1 MKDECVRE
9 SVSPCVLTRTGLGS
23 GPDSREPVSGRARY
37 ELCFPQFWH
46 SPHLSSLEV
55 STKYCEKFAIFG
67 EGPDYG
73 CLSMII
79 FALFKD
85 KCPNFRWNIVK
96 TRDISLTPLIL
107 IAAPNYP
114 HPHRGGA
121 VLRRTVLT
129 TPLLSEK
136 ASAGVFRTLLF
147 SPPSAVRCRGVGEL
161 WLIDA
166 NF

>member
-1 MKDECVRE
+1 MSVCE

-55 STKYCEKFAIFG
+55 SSNYREKFTIFGLSIIYDCRSIINFALFEGKSPNFRVKYCESF
-67 EGPDYG
+67 
-73 CLSMII
+73 
-79 FALFKD
+79 
-85 KCPNFRWNIVK
+85 
-96 TRDISLTPLIL
+96 RDIPLTPLIL
-107 IAAPNYP
+107 IPAPNYP

-136 ASAGVFRTLLF
+136 ASAGVFRTLFF
-147 SPPSAVRCRGVGEL
+147 SPPSEVL